1 MNYNYISGLV
11 EKLIS
16 LKSQINLLPKG
27 SLPDSAADTLDDA
40 VRHLQCYDTSQSMYN
55 HQNREI
61 KELQRVNALVEKEL
75 VNLPHTPTPYV
86 YGKVNHLEFANI
98 EHYLSEYKIP
108 ITCNYSCEDGKIS
121 KHIQVNLVIPNY
133 FKEY

>member
-1 MNYNYISGLV
+1 MSYDYISGLV

-40 VRHLQCYDTSQSMYN
+40 IRYLNAYDTSQSIYN
-55 HQNREI
+55 HQNGELREL
-61 KELQRVNALVEKEL
+61 KRVNALLEKEL
-75 VNLPHTPTPYV
+75 VNLPHTPYV
-86 YGKVNHLEFANI
+86 SGKVNHLEFANI

-133 FKEY
+133 FKEP